1 MSAKWSVK
9 TQLPVHYTV
18 FESFDLFNPE
28 NNALLFDGQ
37 NSSQKSLRR
46 VVIVDDYVERL
57 HGERIRQYFQY
68 HEIEYRLISLSV
80 SEDNKSMDTV
90 FQVIEELN
98 AFEVS
103 RRSEPVIAIG
113 GGVLMD
119 IVGLAANLFRRGIP
133 YIRVPTTLL
142 GVVDAAIGA
151 KTAVNFQGHKNR
163 IGTFYPPLAA
173 ILDTTLLE
181 TLSDRQISNGIA
193 EILKIALVKDAE
205 LFELLENYGA
215 AMLSSKCQNPEAV
228 PIIRR
233 SVQGML
239 EDLESNLWEEKLERL
254 VDYGHTFCP
263 TLELKAVPKLLHG
276 EAVAVDMAISVML
289 AYQRSLVTYQEVE
302 RIYNFMRSVRLPL
315 LHPICTPELLYAALQ
330 STTKHRNGLQRF
342 PLTVGIGAAQFFH
355 DITYE
360 EIKTAVKAIAQLE
373 PDAAMQTSP
382 DTLLNGG
389 DPRTQVSSL

>member
-1 MSAKWSVK
+1 MSAKWSIK

-18 FESFDLFNPE
+18 FESPDLFNPE
-28 NNALLFDGQ
+28 NAALLFNG
-37 NSSQKSLRR
+37 NSTPSQRR
-46 VVIVDDYVERL
+46 VVVVDDYVERL
-57 HGERIRQYFQY
+57 YGDRIHQYFQY
-68 HEIEYRLISLSV
+68 HEINYRLLSLSV

-98 AFEVS
+98 AFEVA

-119 IVGLAANLFRRGIP
+119 VVGLAANLFRRGIP

-151 KTAVNFQGHKNR
+151 KTAVNFQGYKNR
-163 IGTFYPPLAA
+163 IGTFYPPMAA
-173 ILDTTLLE
+173 MLDVTLLQ

-193 EILKIALVKDAE
+193 EILKIALVKDAA

-215 AMLSSKCQNPEAV
+215 AMLAQKCQTAEATT
-228 PIIRR
+228 IIQR

-263 TLELKAVPKLLHG
+263 TLELKAIPNLLHG

-289 AYQRSLVTYQEVE
+289 AYQRSLLSYQDVE
-302 RIYNFMRSVRLPL
+302 RVYNLMRSVHLPL
-315 LHPICTPELLYAALQ
+315 LHPVCTPELLYAALQ
-330 STTKHRNGLQRF
+330 STTTHRNGKQRF
-342 PLTVGIGAAQFFH
+342 PLTVGIGSAQFFH
-355 DITYE
+355 DISYD
-360 EIKTAVKAIAQLE
+360 EIRSAVKAIAQLE
-373 PDAAMQTSP
+373 PGAAMQT
-382 DTLLNGG
+382 L
-389 DPRTQVSSL
+389 

>member
-1 MSAKWSVK
+1 MSAKWLVQ
-9 TQLPVHYTV
+9 TQLPIHYSV
-18 FESFDLFNPE
+18 FESSDLFNPE
-28 NNALLFDGQ
+28 NSTLLFDGHA
-37 NSSQKSLRR
+37 SSPQSLRR
-46 VVIVDDYVERL
+46 VVVVDDYVERL
-57 HGERIRQYFQY
+57 YGERLRRYFHY
-68 HEIEYRLISLSV
+68 HEIEYRIIALCV

-163 IGTFYPPLAA
+163 IGTFYPPIAA
-173 ILDTTLLE
+173 MLDVTLLQ

-193 EILKIALVKDAE
+193 EILKIAIVKDSE
-205 LFELLENYGA
+205 LFDLLEKYGVS
-215 AMLSSKCQNPEAV
+215 MLTKKCQGDDAL

-239 EDLESNLWEEKLERL
+239 SDLESNLWENQLERL
-254 VDYGHTFCP
+254 VDFGHTFCP
-263 TLELKAVPKLLHG
+263 TIELKAVPKILHG
-276 EAVAVDMAISVML
+276 EAVAIDMAISVML
-289 AYQRSLVTYQEVE
+289 AYQRGLLSYQERE
-302 RIYNFMRSVRLPL
+302 RVYNFMKAVRLPL
-315 LHPICTPELLYAALQ
+315 VHPICNPSLLYEALQ
-330 STTKHRNGLQRF
+330 TTTRHRNGLQRF
-342 PLTVGIGAAQFFH
+342 PLPTSIGSARFFN
-355 DITYE
+355 DITFE
-360 EIKTAVKAIAQLE
+360 EIKTAVQAIAHLE
-373 PDAAMQTSP
+373 PGAAMQ
-382 DTLLNGG
+382 G
-389 DPRTQVSSL
+389 SSL